1 MKRIK
6 FLKKEGLKKW
16 VAISALVGS
25 IALLPGLAAFAN
37 DNQKEIGQSDGSI
50 PTVYHVYI
58 GDTSIGTVDNASLVS
73 QVVDKAIQQAQ
84 QGHPDE
90 TFTTDPKVTTVS
102 EMTFNPTFDDK
113 TTLAALNDEMKVV
126 PAVVGIVI
134 DGKPMVY
141 VKNNAEA
148 IQTIH
153 NFEKQFVSEDTIKK
167 FEVTDLSNGQ
177 IRAFADNEDS
187 TDKKSTT
194 DDSVQNMSFQQNIT
208 FEPVTD
214 NGEHVLSPDEAVKQ
228 LTEGERV
235 NATYQIHDGDTLV
248 SIAHKFGFK
257 LNEFLKLNPKM
268 TDHSTLK
275 IGDTVIVKKPKADLE
290 LKVEKNVTKKQAINY
305 SKKVKPTNKLFK
317 GQSKTLQKGHN
328 GKKEVTYHVTS
339 VNGDTVDQTVLD
351 ETTLSKPQ
359 DEIVEVGTKV
369 MSSRGSGNLSWPTI
383 GGTVTSPYGMRWG
396 AFHKGIDIAGV
407 ANRTILAA
415 DNGVVTSAG
424 WDNGGY
430 GNRVVINHNNGLQ
443 TTYNHMSSIKVH
455 AGQVV
460 RKGEPVGIMGET
472 GDATGVHLHFE
483 VYQNGHLVNPSRFV
497 HR

>member
-1 MKRIK
+1 MKKFK
-6 FLKKEGLKKW
+6 FLKKEGFRNW
-16 VAISALVGS
+16 VAITALVS
-25 IALLPGLAAFAN
+25 SVAFLPALGAFAN
-37 DNQKEIGQSDGSI
+37 NNQKETSQSGGSI

-58 GDTSIGTVDNASLVS
+58 GDTSVGTVDDASLVS

-90 TFTTDPKVTTVS
+90 IFTTDPKVTTVS
-102 EMTFNPTFDDK
+102 EITFNPTFDDK
-113 TTLAALNDEMKVV
+113 GTISALESQMKLV

-134 DGKPMVY
+134 DGNPTVY

-153 NFEKQFVSEDTIKK
+153 NFESQFVSEDTIKK

-177 IRAFADNEDS
+177 IRALADIEDS
-187 TDKKSTT
+187 SDKKSTI
-194 DDSVQNMSFQQNIT
+194 DDGVQNMGFEQNVT
-208 FEPVTD
+208 FEPVAD
-214 NGEHVLSPDEAVKQ
+214 NGEHVVSPNEAVKR

-235 NATYQIHDGDTLV
+235 DATYQIHDGDTLV

-275 IGDTVIVKKPKADLE
+275 IGETVNVKKPKADLN
-290 LKVEKNVTKKQAINY
+290 LKVEKNVTKNQAIKY
-305 SKKVKPTNKLFK
+305 SKQLKQTNKLFK

-328 GKKEVTYHVTS
+328 GKKEVTYHITS
-339 VNGDTVDQTVLD
+339 VNGDTVDQTVLG
-351 ETTLSKPQ
+351 ETTLLKPQ

-369 MSSRGSGNLSWPTI
+369 MSSRGTGELSWPTI
-383 GGTVTSPYGMRWG
+383 GGTITSPYGMRWG

-407 ANRTILAA
+407 ANPTILAA

-430 GNRVVINHNNGLQ
+430 GNRVVINHNDGLQ

-455 AGQVV
+455 VGQVV

-483 VYQNGHLVNPSRFV
+483 VYQSGHLVNPSGFV